1 MSSVLNKYKRQPK
14 LYITIPSEL
23 RFVPETAYEGSFKD
37 VPVYS
42 MSGADELMMRNPE
55 ALLNGKSTIN
65 LIKSCIPS
73 IKDPS
78 KLSFIDLEFLLLS
91 IRIATYGN
99 EYTKNSVCPHCKESN
114 AHAVNLSALYD
125 SFGQKEY
132 DNKLTIDDLKFYL
145 KPLPIEK
152 WNEVQDEIFVIK
164 RTAYQ
169 AASLG
174 EEERSKVESK
184 AYKKLA
190 DLSEESVTS
199 QVEKIITPDGEETDP
214 KAIKEFLINEDQK
227 WFNAIRNKL
236 ESNIKMWEIAPL
248 EVKCA
253 GENCGKD
260 YTTALTMDDANF
272 FVQY

>member
-23 RFVPETAYEGSFKD
+23 RFVPEAAYEGSFKD

-42 MSGADELMMRNPE
+42 MSGSDELMMRNPE
-55 ALLNGKSTIN
+55 ALLNGEATIN

-73 IKDPS
+73 IKDPN

-99 EYTKNSVCPHCKESN
+99 EYTKNSICPHCSESN

-132 DNKLTIDDLKFYL
+132 DNTLTIGDLKFYL
-145 KPLPIEK
+145 RPLSIEK
-152 WNEVQDEIFVIK
+152 WNEVQEEIFIMK
-164 RTAYQ
+164 RTVAQ
-169 AASLG
+169 AVSLG
-174 EEERSKVESK
+174 EEERSKIESK
-184 AYKKLA
+184 AYKRLA
-190 DLSEESVTS
+190 DLSENSVSS
-199 QVEKIITPDGEETDP
+199 QVEKIVTPDGEETD
-214 KAIKEFLINEDQK
+214 IKLIKDFLIKEDQK
-227 WFNAIRNKL
+227 WFNAIRSKL
-236 ESNIKMWEIAPL
+236 ESNIKKWEIAPL

-253 GENCGKD
+253 GEKCGKD
-260 YTTALTMDDANF
+260 YATSLTMDDANF